1 MEDQVDLLLGQW
13 ARERPELDAASL
25 GIVLRIQFLAK
36 LFQKGA
42 EAALEGL
49 GLRLWEYEVLAALRR
64 QGAPYRLPASVLARM
79 ALLSSGAMTT
89 RIDRLE
95 ARGLVLRT
103 ADPGDRRGVNVSLSD
118 AGRELV
124 DRALEARL
132 AAADDQL
139 GMLSANERRA
149 AAVVLRR
156 LLLRRGARRRLR
168 TRGPSAP

>member
-13 ARERPELDAASL
+13 ARERPELDASSL

-36 LFQKGA
+36 LFQRGA
-42 EAALEGL
+42 EAALGGL

-64 QGAPYRLPASVLARM
+64 QGPPCQLPVTALARM
-79 ALLSSGAMTT
+79 TMLSSGAMTT

-103 ADPGDRRGVNVSLSD
+103 ADPGDRRGINVSLSSE
-118 AGRELV
+118 GRELV
-124 DRALEARL
+124 DRAIEARL

-168 TRGPSAP
+168 TRRPSAS